1 MFTILETLDLLLF
14 SVLVYFVVFQLK
26 YIYIRNSIVFID
38 IYGTLMACQGQ
49 IKVGNFFI
57 FLYQC
62 DLSYDLLSLWVF
74 IPTHSNEKV
83 DFIQPLN
90 LGL

>member
-1 MFTILETLDLLLF
+1 
-14 SVLVYFVVFQLK
+14 
-26 YIYIRNSIVFID
+26 
-38 IYGTLMACQGQ
+38 MACQGQ

-83 DFIQPLN
+83 HFIQPLN